1 MASSQGEVRLCYKI
15 CTTGRSSYIHLC
27 LDESSRPSRAVGCL
41 LTGCFTCFQ
50 SAQKVIW
57 TKRAKEQLLET
68 HGQATER
75 HHSLSAL
82 SPPRGASS
90 VYLLT
95 QRAWSQRSPGSENPF
110 KVNINQ
116 RKYPQEP
123 RLGCW
128 PHRTE
133 GAGPHTWNAV
143 SRLRGFWDMA
153 LVHYC
158 TIVLRPDRISEA

>member
-41 LTGCFTCFQ
+41 EP
-50 SAQKVIW
+50 AIW

-68 HGQATER
+68 RGQATER

-143 SRLRGFWDMA
+143 SRLRGF
-153 LVHYC
+153 
-158 TIVLRPDRISEA
+158 